1 MAINLNDN
9 LIVQAPKATDE
20 RYGPY
25 TSVVEALVEIEP
37 IVRYQGLTAGVFILG
52 VLKEYWFGDGILDI
66 NFVEKGSSGVGATGA
81 TGIQGPIGITGAT
94 GVVGGTG
101 ATGSTGP
108 LGLTGPTGAI
118 GVSGVSGPT
127 GPSGATGIQGPIGI
141 TGATGLTGVTGPT
154 GPLGLTGPTGAIG
167 VSGAT
172 GIQGPIGITGATG
185 AVGVSGATGIQGPSG
200 ISGSADIGFCC
211 SNETTDLTTGL
222 KFTFR
227 VPYSMT
233 LGGVFISTNTAPTGS
248 SFIVDIKKNGT
259 SIFSTKPS
267 ILSGQEFGG
276 SNAVLS
282 ITTLSVNDEIT
293 VFIDQIGST
302 NAGTGLKTWL
312 LGTKNS

>member
-9 LIVQAPKATDE
+9 LIIQAPKATDE

-81 TGIQGPIGITGAT
+81 TG
-94 GVVGGTG
+94 VVGGTG

-127 GPSGATGIQGPIGI
+127 GP
-141 TGATGLTGVTGPT
+141 
-154 GPLGLTGPTGAIG
+154 
-167 VSGAT
+167 SGAT

-233 LGGVFISTNTAPTGS
+233 LSGVFISTNTAPTGS

-293 VFIDQIGST
+293 VFINQIGST